1 MVPAPKNVY
10 VKLAVNGRSREL
22 AAGVSVADLLAELGL
37 AAPAGI
43 AVAVNARVVTRTAFA
58 THTLR
63 DGDEVE
69 IIRAVAGG

>member
-1 MVPAPKNVY
+1 VNV
-10 VKLAVNGRSREL
+10 AVNGRAKEIPDGQTL
-22 AAGVSVADLLAELGL
+22 VQLLAELGL

-43 AVAVNARVVTRTAFA
+43 AVAVNARVVSQTAFA
-58 THTLR
+58 SHALR